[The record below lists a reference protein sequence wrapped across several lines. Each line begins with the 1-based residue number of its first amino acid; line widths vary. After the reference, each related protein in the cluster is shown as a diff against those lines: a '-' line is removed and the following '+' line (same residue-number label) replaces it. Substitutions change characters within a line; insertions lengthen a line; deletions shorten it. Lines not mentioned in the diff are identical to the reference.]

1 VKLAISLDA
10 RTALADGTSKWISGE
25 PARADVQRWRAR
37 SSALLTASGTVRA
50 DDPQLTVR
58 MPETEES
65 DPLFVPPLRVVLDTG
80 LATPAGAHVID
91 GSAPTLVLH
100 APNARRAAHFD
111 KVECVPVEMR
121 GSRLDLDAVLALLA
135 TRGCNEVQVEA
146 GATLAGAW
154 LLAGLVDELL
164 LYVAPVLLGDEAR
177 PLLYLPPLT
186 TMAARHELRT
196 IERRV
201 VGEDLRLLLR
211 PKASRQGGEA

>member
-1 VKLAISLDA
+1 
-10 RTALADGTSKWISGE
+10 
-25 PARADVQRWRAR
+25 
-37 SSALLTASGTVRA
+37 
-50 DDPQLTVR
+50 
-58 MPETEES
+58 
-65 DPLFVPPLRVVLDTG
+65 
-80 LATPAGAHVID
+80 VID

-154 LLAGLVDELL
+154 LTAGLVDELL
-164 LYVAPVLLGDEAR
+164 LYVAPVLLGDDAR

-186 TMAARHELRT
+186 TMAGRYELRT
-196 IERRV
+196 IERRA
-201 VGEDLRLLLR
+201 VGDDLRLLLR
-211 PKASRQGGEA
+211 PAPGGARLP